1 MTSFRGLI
9 RIGGVAL
16 FSAMVIAGFAVA
28 ASCGGDDDDA
38 ASTPTPNAVA
48 GKLTIDRGWVRTTT
62 NDVAAAYFQV
72 KNAGLDDTLL
82 SVSAG
87 IGSMAMIHETVT
99 EGASS
104 KMQEV
109 TGGVDVPANGEVTFS
124 PGGYHVMIMGLT
136 SPLSE
141 GNSVDLTLQFKNA
154 GAVNIKVP
162 VLAAAP

>member
-1 MTSFRGLI
+1 MRSLRSWM
-9 RIGGVAL
+9 RIGGLAV
-16 FSAMVIAGFAVA
+16 FSAVVVTGFVVV
-28 ASCGGDDDDA
+28 ASCGGNGDDA
-38 ASTPTPNAVA
+38 EATPTPNAVA
-48 GKLTIDRGWVRTTT
+48 GKLTINGGWVRIST

-72 KNAGLDDTLL
+72 KNGGLDDTLE
-82 SVSAG
+82 SVKASVGSA
-87 IGSMAMIHETVT
+87 AQIHETIT

-109 TGGVDVPANGEVTFS
+109 TDGVDVPANGELTLD

-141 GNSVDLTLQFKNA
+141 GDSVDLTLQFKNA
-154 GAVNIKVP
+154 GAVTIKVP